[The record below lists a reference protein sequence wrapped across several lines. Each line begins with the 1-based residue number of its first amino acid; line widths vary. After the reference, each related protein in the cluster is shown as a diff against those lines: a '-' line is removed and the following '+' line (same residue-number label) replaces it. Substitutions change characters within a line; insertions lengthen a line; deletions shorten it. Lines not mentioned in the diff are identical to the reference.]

1 MAVLKFHSLGPR
13 CIDSGLGL
21 VCLRRLLSYQSH
33 TSLLAAS
40 FNYYKVDFR
49 SFRGGS
55 VVEDLFANAGDT
67 GSIPDPGR
75 SHMLQSN

>member
-55 VVEDLFANAGDT
+55 VVENLFANAGGAQET
-67 GSIPDPGR
+67 QVRSLGWEDP
-75 SHMLQSN
+75 LE